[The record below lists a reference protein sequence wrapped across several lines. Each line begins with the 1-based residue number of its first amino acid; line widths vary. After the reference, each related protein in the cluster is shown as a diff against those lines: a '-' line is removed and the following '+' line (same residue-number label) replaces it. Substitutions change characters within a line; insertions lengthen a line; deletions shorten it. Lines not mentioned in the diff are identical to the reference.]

1 MAIPFKEKIKT
12 LSQLIAEPS
21 VLRLLLSLRNTGYL
35 IDIGWFDA
43 FKSGK
48 SVNKELK
55 PVPWVTYPFID
66 FIEGRLN
73 KTMKVFE
80 YGSGFSTLFYTERT
94 LNVTSVEHNA
104 AWFEKI
110 KSIVPKNSDIIFCE
124 DDIDG
129 LYSKAVKN
137 KGEQYDLIIIDAN
150 DRVNCAK
157 QALSALT
164 DRGVVILDDSD
175 REEYKEAFDLMKQSG
190 FREITFSGISPGYFN
205 RKATTVFYRQGNCLN
220 I

>member
-1 MAIPFKEKIKT
+1 MSIPFKEKIKT
-12 LSQLIAEPS
+12 LSQLVTEPS

-35 IDIGWFDA
+35 IDIGWFEA
-43 FKSGK
+43 FKSG
-48 SVNKELK
+48 SSINKNLE

-94 LNVTSVEHNA
+94 LSVTSVEHNA
-104 AWFEKI
+104 DWFEKM
-110 KSIVPKNSDIIFCE
+110 KSLVPPNSDIIYCE

-129 LYSKAVKN
+129 FYSKAVRT
-137 KGEQYDLIIIDAN
+137 KGEQYDLIIVDAN
-150 DRVNCAK
+150 DRVNCTK
-157 QALSALT
+157 QALSALS
-164 DRGVVILDDSD
+164 DSGVIILDDSE
-175 REEYKEAFDLMKQSG
+175 REEYGEGFDFMTSNNFKHLD
-190 FREITFSGISPGYFN
+190 FSGISPGCFI
-205 RKATTVFYRQGNCLN
+205 RKATTVFYRHNNCLN